1 MSKTEIF
8 ATASEAVA
16 DIPDGATILCGGFGG
31 AGYPSHLISALA
43 ARKASKLTVVANNAG
58 HKALF
63 DYGGVTKVV
72 CSYPLGPTSKG
83 FLEVLDRGEAELELE
98 PQGTLV
104 ERIRTGGAGLG
115 GFLTQ
120 VGMGTELAAGKQIV
134 EVDGQSYLICKP
146 IKAEFA
152 LVKAWKSDR
161 YGNLIYR
168 HAARN
173 FNAVMA
179 MAAPVV
185 IAEVSEIVEGHLD
198 PDTVHTSG
206 AFIDRLVKAEQ

>member
-8 ATASEAVA
+8 AAAGDAVA

-31 AGYPSHLISALA
+31 AGYPHNLISSLA
-43 ARKASKLTVVANNAG
+43 ERRVRELTVVANNAG
-58 HKALF
+58 HAALF
-63 DYGGVTKVV
+63 QYGGVRKVV

-104 ERIRTGGAGLG
+104 ERIRTAGAGLG

-120 VGMGTELAAGKQIV
+120 VGLETELAEGKPMI
-134 EVDGQSYLICKP
+134 ELDGQQFLVCRP
-146 IKAEFA
+146 IKADFA
-152 LVKAWKSDR
+152 LVKAWKADR
-161 YGNLIYR
+161 AGNLIYR

-179 MAAPVV
+179 TAAPIV
-185 IAEVSEIVEGHLD
+185 IAEVSEIVDGYLD
-198 PDTVHTSG
+198 PDSIHTSG
-206 AFIDRLVKAEQ
+206 AFIDRLVEEKK